1 MVQAKDVESLNKRIE
16 DLNTKRTK
24 AETRQEVLLSKLQEE
39 IESYKE
45 SYGVNLNGKNYAEI
59 SKKVS
64 KEAKEVTS
72 QVEEEYKL
80 KLQVVQAIDD
90 GDYEKARKL
99 LGEEVEESVEDDFDM
114 DEDAAEDAGE
124 EIVEDSEESEESAEE
139 DAAEDADEDF
149 DEDFDDYDDSFA
161 EDGEDDA
168 EDDEEDSFED
178 GGENSFED
186 DEEELPMPSNFLK
199 AVKNATKA
207 KEAEKK
213 PAKKEIEGKSV
224 KETMSALSAGIMLE
238 DDDDEIDDDFG
249 FGDMLAGT
257 KFDS

>member
-39 IESYKE
+39 IDSYKE

-99 LGEEVEESVEDDFDM
+99 LGEEVEESVEDDFSM
-114 DEDAAEDAGE
+114 DEDATEDAGE
-124 EIVEDSEESEESAEE
+124 EIVEDSEDVESTE
-139 DAAEDADEDF
+139 EDADEDA

-161 EDGEDDA
+161 EDGEEDA
-168 EDDEEDSFED
+168 EDGEEDDFEDGEDSFD
-178 GGENSFED
+178 DSFED

>member
-45 SYGVNLNGKNYAEI
+45 SYGVNLNGKNYTEI

-114 DEDAAEDAGE
+114 DEEVAEEAGE
-124 EIVEDSEESEESAEE
+124 EIAEESEESEESAEE
-139 DAAEDADEDF
+139 DTN
-149 DEDFDDYDDSFA
+149 EDFDDYDDSFA
-161 EDGEDDA
+161 EDAEEDAEEGDA
-168 EDDEEDSFED
+168 EDFED
-178 GGENSFED
+178 EDEDGFGDDFD
-186 DEEELPMPSNFLK
+186 DEEEELSMPSNFLK
-199 AVKNATKA
+199 AVSSATKG

-224 KETMSALSAGIMLE
+224 KETMSALSAGLMLE

-257 KFDS
+257 KFDN